1 MQNIRKGN
9 VQKNLN
15 ERKRI
20 GGCVAQKMGGEGGG
34 VGLVHDQPGEGT
46 IEYWTRSCPFHKG
59 LGKGVGNE
67 KKNQPDK
74 RPIKKF

>member
-1 MQNIRKGN
+1 MQSIRKGN
-9 VQKNLN
+9 VQRNLN

-46 IEYWTRSCPFHKG
+46 IDSFIHSFNIAAGALIQTNTLYNGIF
-59 LGKGVGNE
+59 
-67 KKNQPDK
+67 
-74 RPIKKF
+74 